1 MGIARKKLLIENSN
15 ISYLNG
21 LPDWSNLAVIEQWR
35 NNVSAAS
42 VADDYLS
49 DAGNSYI
56 LTTKSISKNLESS
69 STRPAWNTVDD
80 ILASSAVNSYIYRAV
95 APCYIAQFSKIAED
109 DSHSDNVC
117 VIGDSVN
124 ALKDITQYQYNS
136 HRAILN
142 MCIDGTWGANWMIPI
157 VPKTDHFY
165 FRFCQ
170 LSTYGVEMCII
181 PILGSGLT
189 GKDCYR
195 NTNVRGTN
203 NLVAAG
209 RKHTCRDHLSNLIRT
224 L

>member
-35 NNVSAAS
+35 GNVSAAS
-42 VADDYLS
+42 VDDYLS
-49 DAGNSYI
+49 ADGTSFV

-95 APCYIAQFSKIAED
+95 APCYIAQFSKIAEGS
-109 DSHSDNVC
+109 SHADNVC
-117 VIGDSVN
+117 VIGDSID

-142 MCIDGTWGANWMIPI
+142 MCIDGEWGANWMIPI
-157 VPKTDHFY
+157 IPKSNKFY

-170 LSTYGVEMCII
+170 ISTYGVEMCII

-189 GKDCYR
+189 GKECYR
-195 NTNVRGTN
+195 NTDVRGTN
-203 NLVAAG
+203 NLVASG
-209 RKHTCRDHLSNLIRT
+209 NKWYCRDHLSNLIRT